1 MKTTIFTI
9 AFAVAVLC
17 SSCTVKA
24 NPKSLIMQPT
34 NDEVESIFK
43 EFKSGDNV
51 TYVNLPKALIKLG
64 LKAAND
70 ETANALAKQIDE
82 LQILTFEEADQKTKD
97 GLYNRISKLE
107 SKGYEPMIKTNE
119 DGEKVRIFIKGN
131 EKEVQSL
138 VIFAMDKED
147 CSLINIV
154 GHINPS
160 NIDDIVKSQTK

>member
-24 NPKSLIMQPT
+24 NPTSLIIQPK

-51 TYVNLPKALIKLG
+51 TYVNLPKTLIKLG

-70 ETANALAKQIDE
+70 
-82 LQILTFEEADQKTKD
+82 
-97 GLYNRISKLE
+97 
-107 SKGYEPMIKTNE
+107 
-119 DGEKVRIFIKGN
+119 
-131 EKEVQSL
+131 
-138 VIFAMDKED
+138 
-147 CSLINIV
+147 
-154 GHINPS
+154 
-160 NIDDIVKSQTK
+160 

>member
-1 MKTTIFTI
+1 MKTTILTI

-51 TYVNLPKALIKLG
+51 TYVNLPKTLIKLG

-82 LQILTFEEADQKTKD
+82 LQILTFEDADQKTKD
-97 GLYNRISKLE
+97 SFYNRINKLE
-107 SKGYEPMIKTNE
+107 MKGYEPMVKVNE
-119 DGEKVRIFIKGN
+119 DGEKVRILIKGN
-131 EKEVQSL
+131 EQEVQSI
-138 VIFAMDKED
+138 VILALDHED
-147 CSLINIV
+147 CSLIKID
-154 GHINPS
+154 GRINPA

>member
-9 AFAVAVLC
+9 AFAVAILC
-17 SSCTVKA
+17 SSCSVKA
-24 NPKSLIMQPT
+24 TPTSLTTQPK

-51 TYVNLPKALIKLG
+51 TYVNLPKTLIKLG

-70 ETANALAKQIDE
+70 ETANALAEQIDG
-82 LQILTFEEADQKTKD
+82 LQILTFENANQKTKD

-107 SKGYEPMIKTNE
+107 SKGYEPMVKANE

-131 EKEVQSL
+131 EKEVQNL
-138 VIFAMDKED
+138 VVFAMEKEE

-154 GHINPS
+154 GHINPA

>member
-24 NPKSLIMQPT
+24 NPKSLIIQPT

-51 TYVNLPKALIKLG
+51 TYVNLPKTLIKLG

-160 NIDDIVKSQTK
+160 NIDDIVKSQTT

>member
-51 TYVNLPKALIKLG
+51 TYVNLPKTLIKLG

-138 VIFAMDKED
+138 VIFAMDRED

-160 NIDDIVKSQTK
+160 NIDDIVKLQTT

>member
-1 MKTTIFTI
+1 MKTTILTI

-24 NPKSLIMQPT
+24 NPTSLIIQPK

-51 TYVNLPKALIKLG
+51 TYVNLPKTLIKLG

-107 SKGYEPMIKTNE
+107 SKGYEPMVKANE

-138 VIFAMDKED
+138 VVFAMEKEE

-160 NIDDIVKSQTK
+160 NIDDIVKSQTT

>member
-1 MKTTIFTI
+1 
-9 AFAVAVLC
+9 
-17 SSCTVKA
+17 
-24 NPKSLIMQPT
+24 MQPT

-51 TYVNLPKALIKLG
+51 TYVNLPKTLIKLG

-119 DGEKVRIFIKGN
+119 DSEKVRIFIKGN

>member
-51 TYVNLPKALIKLG
+51 TYVNLPKTLIKLG
-64 LKAAND
+64 LKVAND

-160 NIDDIVKSQTK
+160 NIDDVVKSQTK

>member
-1 MKTTIFTI
+1 MKTTILTI

-51 TYVNLPKALIKLG
+51 TYVNLPKTLIKLG

-82 LQILTFEEADQKTKD
+82 LQILTFEEADQKKKD

>member
-51 TYVNLPKALIKLG
+51 TYVNLPKTLIKLG

-160 NIDDIVKSQTK
+160 NIDDIVKSQTT

>member
-9 AFAVAVLC
+9 VFAVAILC
-17 SSCTVKA
+17 SSCTAQA
-24 NPKSLIMQPT
+24 NPTTLITQPT
-34 NDEVESIFK
+34 NDEVECIFK

-51 TYVNLPKALIKLG
+51 TYVNLPKTLIKLG

-70 ETANALAKQIDE
+70 ETANALAEQIDG
-82 LQILTFEEADQKTKD
+82 LQVLTFNKANQKTKD

-107 SKGYEPMIKTNE
+107 SKGYEPMVKTNE

-138 VIFAMDKED
+138 VVFAMEKEE

-154 GHINPS
+154 GHINPAC
-160 NIDDIVKSQTK
+160 IDDIVKSQTK

>member
-1 MKTTIFTI
+1 MRTTIFSI

-24 NPKSLIMQPT
+24 KPTSLIMKPT

-51 TYVNLPKALIKLG
+51 TYVNLPKTLIKLG

-70 ETANALAKQIDE
+70 ETANALAEQIDG
-82 LQILTFEEADQKTKD
+82 LQILTFEKADQKTKD
-97 GLYNRISKLE
+97 GLYKRIGKLE
-107 SKGYEPMIKTNE
+107 SKGYEPMVKANE

-138 VIFAMDKED
+138 VVFAMDKEE

-160 NIDDIVKSQTK
+160 NIDDVVKSQTK

>member
-51 TYVNLPKALIKLG
+51 TYVNLPKTLIKLG

-70 ETANALAKQIDE
+70 EAANALAKQIDE

-160 NIDDIVKSQTK
+160 NIDDIVKSQTN

>member
-43 EFKSGDNV
+43 EFKSGNNV
-51 TYVNLPKALIKLG
+51 TYVNLPKTLIKLG

-119 DGEKVRIFIKGN
+119 DGGKVRIFIKGN

-160 NIDDIVKSQTK
+160 NIDDIVRSQTT

>member
-24 NPKSLIMQPT
+24 NPKSLIIQPT

-43 EFKSGDNV
+43 EFKSGNNV
-51 TYVNLPKALIKLG
+51 TYVNLPKTLIKLG

-160 NIDDIVKSQTK
+160 NIDDVVKSQTK

>member
-1 MKTTIFTI
+1 MRTTIFSI
-9 AFAVAVLC
+9 AFAVAILY

>member
-51 TYVNLPKALIKLG
+51 TYVNLPKTLIKLG

-154 GHINPS
+154 GHINPA

>member
-1 MKTTIFTI
+1 MKTTFFTI

-51 TYVNLPKALIKLG
+51 TYVNLPKTLIKFG

-160 NIDDIVKSQTK
+160 NIDDIVRSQTT

>member
-51 TYVNLPKALIKLG
+51 TYVNLPKTLRQLG

-160 NIDDIVKSQTK
+160 NIDDIVKSQTT

>member
-51 TYVNLPKALIKLG
+51 TYVNLPKTLIKLG
-64 LKAAND
+64 LKVAND

-97 GLYNRISKLE
+97 SFYNRINKLE
-107 SKGYEPMIKTNE
+107 MKGYEPMVKVNE

-160 NIDDIVKSQTK
+160 NIDDIVKSQTT

>member
-51 TYVNLPKALIKLG
+51 TYVNLPKTLIKLG